1 MAVNPG
7 NAGSSARKEI
17 ARAMNT
23 IAIVASA
30 TNIGV
35 GGTAGGMYNA
45 AKNAT
50 PAQFTALYNQTRAD
64 ARDLLEF
71 NGANVNFNTFLDTRS
86 KLNAVASQLKSEFL
100 SCQYNYLNRNQS
112 LPATWGA
119 RVCSDV
125 PAPSTST
132 AVDVMLDPVTGLP
145 VDPMTGRPY
154 DSSFLTNEVL
164 TDEASQEDEI
174 VAEGLSTAAK
184 VGIGVGAVA
193 LFLGVVA
200 IARR

>member
-1 MAVNPG
+1 MAINPG
-7 NAGSSARKEI
+7 NPGSTSRKAI

-45 AKNAT
+45 AKNAN
-50 PAQFTALYNQTRAD
+50 PAEFTALYNQTRAD

-86 KLNAVASQLKSEFL
+86 RLNAVASQLKSDFM
-100 SCQYNYLNRNQS
+100 SCQYSYLNLNQR
-112 LPATWGA
+112 LPTSWGT
-119 RVCSDV
+119 RVCPNDA
-125 PAPSTST
+125 PGTMAPS
-132 AVDVMLDPVTGLP
+132 VMLDPVTGLP

-154 DSSFLTNEVL
+154 DSSLIV
-164 TDEASQEDEI
+164 DESLLEDEI
-174 VAEGLSTAAK
+174 AAEGLSTAAK

-200 IARR
+200 VARR